1 MILVV
6 GLGNPGQKYDK
17 NRHNLGFVTIGLLTK
32 RLELELKEDKYM
44 PAMVAKGEEYKLIAP
59 LTYVNESGTA
69 VAKVQKKH
77 KVDPSDIWVVHD
89 DTEIPFGEVRAKRG
103 GSSGGHNGIK
113 SIDQAIG
120 PDYWRIRVGVG
131 RPPAGGENR
140 NIDLADYV
148 LSDFT
153 PEEAGKLPSIID
165 RVADFLVQ
173 SLKDKQLQPTTFNGT
188 TKNN

>member
-17 NRHNLGFVTIGLLTK
+17 NRHNLGFLTIGALAK
-32 RLELELKEDKYM
+32 RSELQLNEDKYI
-44 PAMVAKGEEYKLIAP
+44 PAEAAKSDDFQLIAP

-77 KVDPSDIWVVHD
+77 NIDLSDIWVVHD
-89 DTEIPFGEVRAKRG
+89 DTEIPFGEVRVKRG
-103 GSSGGHNGIK
+103 GTSGGHNGIK

-131 RPPAGGENR
+131 RPENT

-153 PEEAGKLPSIID
+153 PEEAGVLPLIID

-173 SLKDKQLQPTTFNGT
+173 SLKDKQLQVTTFNGT